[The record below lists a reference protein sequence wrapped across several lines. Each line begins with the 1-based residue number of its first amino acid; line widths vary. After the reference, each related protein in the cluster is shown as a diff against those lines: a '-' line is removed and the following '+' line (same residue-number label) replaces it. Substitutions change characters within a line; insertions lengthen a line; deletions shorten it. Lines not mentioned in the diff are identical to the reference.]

1 MLRNRMPMS
10 NLGKNKENG
19 MRKIAYPLIGML
31 IVASCDSTVSAQ
43 EERPSG
49 DGWRASLGISYRSFG
64 DMDLKPFEF
73 TPGQDRFINGS
84 VTEMGAGMYRYGV
97 VDSVRQV
104 DNINRDLVEYQTAS
118 MTKYETGI
126 KEAPGMILE
135 FSREMRRTE
144 TVSWH
149 LNLSLATAFVDDV
162 STIGAQTSAFR
173 FDIAPQKWPE
183 AQGQPGGGPDPAVTT
198 QTFFNT
204 YNKAVLPTPMSEVNA
219 RVSYEFDCSMY
230 TLGAGISAEKDI
242 GDFRCNLGTGPTLSF
257 VSSDITRRA
266 QASWAD
272 DGTTFYDSGNES
284 TTDHAVQPG
293 VYAEAGIAW
302 QVSQTL
308 SLAFSG
314 RYDWIP
320 EDLDTAFADFELSGY
335 TGSFLLSYSF

>member
-1 MLRNRMPMS
+1 M
-10 NLGKNKENG
+10 K
-19 MRKIAYPLIGML
+19 KIAYPLIGL
-31 IVASCDSTVSAQ
+31 FIILSWGSTVAAQ
-43 EERPSG
+43 DEAPSLN
-49 DGWRASLGISYRSFG
+49 GWRASMGISYRSFG
-64 DMDLKPFEF
+64 DMELKPFEL

-84 VTEMGAGMYRYGV
+84 VTDMGAGMYRYDV

-104 DNINRDLVEYQTAS
+104 DNINRDLIEYQTAS
-118 MTKYETGI
+118 MTKNNAEI
-126 KEAPGMILE
+126 KEALGMILE

-173 FDIAPQKWPE
+173 FDIAPEQWPD
-183 AQGQPGGGPDPAVTT
+183 APGMPGGGPDPAVTS
-198 QTFFNT
+198 QTFFNV
-204 YNKAVLPTPMSEVNA
+204 YNKAVIPTPTSEVNA
-219 RVSYEFDCSMY
+219 RVSYDFDCSMY

-266 QASWAD
+266 HASWAD
-272 DGTTFYDSGNES
+272 NGATFFDSGNES
-284 TTDHAVQPG
+284 TTDRAVHPG
-293 VYAEAGIAW
+293 MYAEAGIAW
-302 QVSQTL
+302 QVNHSL

-320 EDLDTAFADFELSGY
+320 ENLDTAFADFELSGC
-335 TGSFLLSYSF
+335 TGAILLSYSF